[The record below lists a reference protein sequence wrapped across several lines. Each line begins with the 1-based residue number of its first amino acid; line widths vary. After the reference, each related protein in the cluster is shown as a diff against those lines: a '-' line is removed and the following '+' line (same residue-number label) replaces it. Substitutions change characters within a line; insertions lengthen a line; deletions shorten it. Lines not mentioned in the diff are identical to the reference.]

1 MVERLG
7 LIILRGVGSNP
18 ASSFSLFPL
27 LVPSVSVC
35 CVTLTPNVPS
45 KGEREYLLKDHGCT
59 IKDPGDLLSYYEISP
74 LFSDLFVL
82 EISAMVFLAP

>member
-27 LVPSVSVC
+27 SGPSFVC
-35 CVTLTPNVPS
+35 CVTLTPNVPF

-59 IKDPGDLLSYYEISP
+59 IKGPGDLLSFPIYLS
-74 LFSDLFVL
+74 LR
-82 EISAMVFLAP
+82 

>member
-1 MVERLG
+1 MAERLG
-7 LIILRGVGSNP
+7 LIILRDVGSNP

-27 LVPSVSVC
+27 LVLLCLLRNINSVI
-35 CVTLTPNVPS
+35 PF

-59 IKDPGDLLSYYEISP
+59 IKDPGDLLSDYEMAP

>member
-27 LVPSVSVC
+27 AVPPFIR
-35 CVTLTPNVPS
+35 CVTWTPNIPF

-59 IKDPGDLLSYYEISP
+59 IKDPGDLLSDYEMAP

-82 EISAMVFLAP
+82 EISAMVFLTP